1 MAQGSHMSQST
12 ESQATALLG
21 DAVRTAE
28 EVTEDSVEDSVIGVI
43 DANLTESDRVRIL
56 ELYDEGTIAEETA
69 RKLVGDGKFE
79 DAIEKSRGAEMMLS
93 GDSSRFVS
101 E

>member
-1 MAQGSHMSQST
+1 MSQST
-12 ESQATALLG
+12 ESRDITLLG
-21 DAVRTAE
+21 DAVQTAE

-43 DANLTESDRVRIL
+43 DANLKDSDRARIL
-56 ELYDEGTIAEETA
+56 ELYDEGTIAEDTA

-79 DAIEKSRGAEMMLS
+79 DATEKSRGAEMMLS